1 MLPVISLS
9 LRTTRERW
17 LAACGTRPPLKQWR
31 RMHRRDK
38 FRLLHHV
45 AARADDMGDDYLTPY
60 DLVDID
66 DVLAQR
72 RWSVEHVV
80 PRSHTGDNAEARADP
95 IGWIVATRSANST
108 RGNQPLVL
116 WDGSASG
123 HFSPPLEQR
132 ARLARKWLFIRA
144 TYQGLDPPS
153 DAQLANAQAIL
164 ALVRAHPPDAVE
176 RAVNDLYRAELGWA
190 NPLVEDTSWL
200 HDSDWVRTVFG
211 A

>member
-1 MLPVISLS
+1 MLPTIGLS
-9 LRTTRERW
+9 LRSTRERW
-17 LAACGTRPPLKQWR
+17 LAACGTRPSLKRWR
-31 RMHRRDK
+31 SMRGGDK

-45 AARADDMGDDYLTPY
+45 AAHADDMGDDYLTPY

-80 PRSHTGDNAEARADP
+80 PRSHTGDNAEARSDP
-95 IGWIVATRSANST
+95 LGWIVATRSANSA
-108 RGNQPLVL
+108 RGNLPLVL
-116 WDGSASG
+116 WDGDAAG
-123 HFSPPLEQR
+123 HFAPPLEQR
-132 ARLARKWLFIRA
+132 ARLARKWLFVRA

-153 DAQLANAQAIL
+153 DAQRRNARAIL
-164 ALVRAHPPDAVE
+164 ALARSDPAGPVE

-190 NPLVEDTSWL
+190 NPLVEDSSWL
-200 HDSDWVRTVFG
+200 DDSDWVRTVFG